1 MSASSTTITL
11 DRLLTTVFIGV
22 GAAAGLIL
30 ALIAGPVT
38 SWLLDRVDSAPVFL
52 RIVDECPL
60 VVTIPVLIAIGALAG
75 WFVFAMWEGEVGS
88 VTLDDDG
95 VLLTKEKSSVRF
107 AADEIAEA
115 FLDGEELVFVDD
127 RTREL
132 SRTASDKGLEPR
144 LRAAFETRGI
154 TWRGG
159 EDPRTAAFH
168 PWVDRGPELESVDHA
183 LLRARQ
189 RALTDKRA
197 GEAAALRDQLRDR
210 DIVVRDRGD
219 AQQIRLIAE

>member
-1 MSASSTTITL
+1 MNTPSTTITL
-11 DRLLTTVFIGV
+11 DRRLTSVFAGA
-22 GAAAGLIL
+22 GAAAGLAL
-30 ALIAGPVT
+30 AFLTGPVT

-52 RIVDECPL
+52 RIIDELPFIVAAPAL
-60 VVTIPVLIAIGALAG
+60 TVLGALAG
-75 WFVFAMWEGEVGS
+75 WLVFAIWEGEVGTL
-88 VTLDDDG
+88 TLDDDG

-115 FLDGEELVFVDD
+115 FLDGEELVLVDD

-132 SRTASDKGLEPR
+132 SRTTSDKGLEPR
-144 LRAAFETRGI
+144 LRSSFEAHGI
-154 TWRGG
+154 MWRGG

-168 PWVDRGPELESVDHA
+168 PWVDRGPELESEDHA

-210 DIVVRDRGD
+210 DIVVRDRDD
-219 AQQIRLIAE
+219 AQQIRLIAG